1 MFDQNIV
8 SKFLLFLIMNEKYGA
23 IILAGGR
30 SSRMG
35 KDKASLEIS
44 GKSMVERL
52 LLKLS
57 PIVAEIVV
65 IRAPGQSVPNVPE
78 ELKDRTRVGWD
89 SVQGRGPLQGIADA
103 LLLLNSKID
112 KVFLLT
118 CDLPYITT
126 DWLQTLKDI
135 MTEEFDLVCTEENEI
150 SNPLLA
156 IYRKPVLEP
165 ASKLLAEGKRRPIS
179 LWEGWRMAS
188 LSAPKETPWVCRDVN
203 TPGEFKKAQNFL
215 TSTEND

>member
-1 MFDQNIV
+1 
-8 SKFLLFLIMNEKYGA
+8 MNEQYGA

-35 KDKASLEIS
+35 QDKASLEIS

-57 PIVAEIVV
+57 PIVAEVV
-65 IRAPGQSVPNVPE
+65 VMRAPGQTMPKIPE
-78 ELKDRTRVGWD
+78 ELRNQIRVGWD
-89 SVQGRGPLQGIADA
+89 SVKDRGPLQGIVDA
-103 LLLLNSKID
+103 LPLLNSTID

-135 MTEEFDLVCTEENEI
+135 MTDEFDLVCTEENEI
-150 SNPLLA
+150 INPLLA
-156 IYRKPVLEP
+156 IYRRPVLEP
-165 ASKLLAEGKRRPIS
+165 ASILLAEGKSRPIS
-179 LWEGWRMAS
+179 LWDGWRMAL
-188 LSAPKETPWVCRDVN
+188 LSAPEETPWICRDVN
-203 TPGEFKKAQNFL
+203 TPEEYKEAKNYL
-215 TSTEND
+215 TTIEND

>member
-1 MFDQNIV
+1 
-8 SKFLLFLIMNEKYGA
+8 MNEKYGA

-103 LLLLNSKID
+103 LVLLNSKID

-179 LWEGWRMAS
+179 LWDGWRMAS

-203 TPGEFKKAQNFL
+203 TPVEFKKAQNFL